1 MSSTDQ
7 APPEPFDQFVR
18 RTWAPLVR
26 HAALLT
32 GRHADAEDL
41 VQAAL
46 EKVAPRWRRLDGDPE
61 AYVRRTMINLN
72 ISRWRRHRGREVLR
86 SDPHDRRDVAE
97 PRTAGPEE
105 RGWDIAIALDALTAK
120 QRTVLVLRFIED
132 RTERETAAL
141 MGVRLG
147 TVKSATR
154 DALAAVRR
162 VAPHLL
168 DGSTV
173 RTN

>member
-1 MSSTDQ
+1 MTTREV
-7 APPEPFDQFVR
+7 EPFEQFVS

-46 EKVAPRWRRLDGDPE
+46 EKVAPRWHRITGDPE
-61 AYVRRTMINLN
+61 AYVRRTMVNIN
-72 ISRWRRHRGREVLR
+72 ITRWRRHRGREVLR
-86 SDPHDRRDVAE
+86 SDPEEISSQQV
-97 PRTAGPEE
+97 AGPEE
-105 RGWDIAIALDALTAK
+105 RGWDIAAALAALTPK
-120 QRTVLVLRFIED
+120 QRTVLVLRFVED
-132 RTERETAAL
+132 RTERETAEL
-141 MGVRLG
+141 MGVRVG

-168 DGSTV
+168 DGSRV
-173 RTN
+173 RR